1 MKAKDAMADKG
12 EALID
17 AARDGKVDE
26 ARRLLDEGA
35 NIEYPD
41 WVRRPPCTV
50 APRACVWSRRAR
62 ARAAVASA
70 APPPP
75 RPPPPRTL
83 ASRVAPLGAAATPS
97 ALAGARA
104 DASAWRRVWCARS
117 RRSLAL

>member
-1 MKAKDAMADKG
+1 MADKG
-12 EALID
+12 KALLK
-17 AARDGKVDE
+17 AAEYGEVDE
-26 ARRLLDEGA
+26 ARRLLDDDA
-35 NIEYPD
+35 NIIESTD
-41 WVRRPPCTV
+41 SVRRPPC
-50 APRACVWSRRAR
+50 AAWRRARVWSRSAR

-97 ALAGARA
+97 ALAHARA

>member
-1 MKAKDAMADKG
+1 MADKG
-12 EALID
+12 EALIK
-17 AARDGKVDE
+17 AAENGKVDE

-35 NIEYPD
+35 NIESTD
-41 WVRRPPCTV
+41 DVRRPALRRV

-62 ARAAVASA
+62 ARAAAASA

-83 ASRVAPLGAAATPS
+83 ASRVAPLGAAATPL
-97 ALAGARA
+97 ALAHARA
-104 DASAWRRVWCARS
+104 DASAWRRVRCARS

>member
-1 MKAKDAMADKG
+1 MADKG
-12 EALID
+12 KALLN
-17 AARDGKVDE
+17 AARGGEVDE
-26 ARRLLDEGA
+26 ARRLLDEGV
-35 NIEYPD
+35 NIESTD
-41 WVRRPPCTV
+41 NVRRPPC
-50 APRACVWSRRAR
+50 AAWRRARVWSRRAR

-75 RPPPPRTL
+75 RPPPRTL

-97 ALAGARA
+97 ALAHARA

>member
-1 MKAKDAMADKG
+1 MADKG
-12 EALID
+12 EALLN
-17 AARDGKVDE
+17 AAQNGEVDE
-26 ARRLLDEGA
+26 ARRLLDEGV
-35 NIEYPD
+35 NIEHPD
-41 WVRRPPCTV
+41 GVRRPPC
-50 APRACVWSRRAR
+50 AAWRRACVWSRRAR

-97 ALAGARA
+97 ALAHARA